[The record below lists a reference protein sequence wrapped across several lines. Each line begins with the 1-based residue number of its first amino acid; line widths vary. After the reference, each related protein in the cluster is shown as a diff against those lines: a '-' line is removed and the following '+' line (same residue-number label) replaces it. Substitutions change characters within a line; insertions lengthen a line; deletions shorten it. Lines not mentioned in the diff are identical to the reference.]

1 VADAIEMSTMTALE
15 PDVGQR
21 RSSARTG
28 TLRSPQALAE
38 AGLIA
43 RDRVPLLDAVAA
55 RYTVA
60 VPATLA
66 ALIDVAEPEDPIA
79 RQLIPDPRELITRPE
94 ERLDPIGDEAFSP
107 VRGVTHRYPDRVLL
121 RPLLSC
127 PLYCRFCFRREV
139 VGRSAGSLTP
149 AELDAALDYIA
160 STSTIREVILTGGD
174 PLLLSARRLGELLAR
189 LSAMPHVETLRIHT
203 RVPIATPDVVTAQLL
218 RALRPSKP
226 VWLAVHVNHVRELG
240 DGASAALARLADQG
254 IPLLAQTVLLRG
266 VNDQSTTLAD
276 LFRRLVALRVKPYYL
291 HHPDLAPGTGH
302 FRVSLAEGRSIYA
315 ALRGH
320 VSGHALPTYVLDI
333 PGGAGKVPV
342 EAPWVDVEPDGGWR
356 VLDRLGERHRY
367 ETWSQTLL
375 GEE

>member
-1 VADAIEMSTMTALE
+1 MANQNEFPTALALD
-15 PDVGQR
+15 PICGQPR
-21 RSSARTG
+21 QAARVA
-28 TLRSPQALAE
+28 TLRSPRALAD

-43 RDRVPLLDAVAA
+43 SDRVPLLETVAE

-66 ALIDVAEPEDPIA
+66 ALIDPTHAEDPIA
-79 RQLIPDPRELITRPE
+79 LQVIPDPRELVTRPE

-139 VGRSAGSLTP
+139 VGRAAGSLTP
-149 AELDAALDYIA
+149 AELDAAVDYIA
-160 STSTIREVILTGGD
+160 STPAIREVILTGGD
-174 PLLLSARRLGELLAR
+174 PLLLSARRLRDLLER
-189 LSAMPHVETLRIHT
+189 LAAVPHVESLRIHT
-203 RVPIATPDVVTAQLL
+203 RVPIATPDTVSAALL
-218 RALRPSKP
+218 RALRPAKP

-240 DGASAALARLADQG
+240 DAACAALGRLADSG
-254 IPLLAQTVLLRG
+254 IPLLGQTVLLRG

-291 HHPDLAPGTGH
+291 HHPDLAPGTAH
-302 FRVSLAEGRSIYA
+302 FRVSLAEGRALYA

-320 VSGHALPTYVLDI
+320 LPGHAIPTYVLDI

-342 EAPWVDVEPDGGWR
+342 EAPWVEAEPDGGWR
-356 VLDRLGERHRY
+356 ILDRKGERHLY
-367 ETWSQTLL
+367 ETWSQTSL